1 MIEQY
6 IFNRIT
12 GNSTL
17 QSLLSAGGGKYHV
30 YPDVV
35 PNGIDFDRAITFTL
49 LITNDVFPAVESRTV
64 QFNIFAKT
72 AADRHAIGAALAD
85 LFNDDNLQTSGGTSV
100 IYSKRQSESSLGYS
114 YDTKLFQGEATYYF
128 KVAP

>member
-6 IFNRIT
+6 VFNRVT
-12 GNSTL
+12 ADATL
-17 QSLLSAGGGKYHV
+17 QGLLSAGGGKYHV

-49 LITNDVFPAVESRTV
+49 IVTNDVFPAAESRTV
-64 QFNIFAKT
+64 QFNIFAKS
-72 AADRHAIGAALAD
+72 AADRHAIGAAIAN
-85 LFNDDNLQTSGGTSV
+85 LFNDDNLQSSGGTGV

-128 KVAP
+128 KIAP